1 MAKDIPDEAGHC
13 CWCEELLTRCP
24 RFALATC
31 GRLKSWRASS
41 SCPRRAAS
49 ASEDRKPEPD
59 MFGSVRSGFFRSE
72 SHGSV
77 GFGEVNR
84 SDVGVGEVAN
94 RRSEFL
100 GIVSE

>member
-1 MAKDIPDEAGHC
+1 
-13 CWCEELLTRCP
+13 
-24 RFALATC
+24 
-31 GRLKSWRASS
+31 
-41 SCPRRAAS
+41 
-49 ASEDRKPEPD
+49 